1 MHSFY
6 FFINPVIFRHRIP
19 PGVFSRLQRQGC
31 WCRLCGVKYNRFV
44 NLLLTILRAGMGVFF
59 LITALGK
66 LGAMNETADFL
77 TRSDILPAFFSFPLA
92 CLGLA
97 MELVVAFCLLTRRSY
112 RGATVWGVVMC
123 GTFVLLYFQAW
134 MRGLELSCN
143 CLGPSHEITN
153 YPFDTGMRLLLLGAM
168 LLLFWDSRRPAP
180 TFMKLRK
187 YEFDDC

>member
-1 MHSFY
+1 MKNGR
-6 FFINPVIFRHRIP
+6 FINF
-19 PGVFSRLQRQGC
+19 
-31 WCRLCGVKYNRFV
+31 
-44 NLLLTILRAGMGVFF
+44 LLLLLRLGLGGFFLLTGLQKLAGMDE
-59 LITALGK
+59 
-66 LGAMNETADFL
+66 MADFL
-77 TRSDILPAFFSFPLA
+77 TRSRILPTFFSMPLA
-92 CLGLA
+92 CIGLA
-97 MELVVAFCLLTRRSY
+97 MELVVAVCLLTRRSY

-123 GTFVLLYFQAW
+123 SIFLLLYFQGW

-143 CLGPSHEITN
+143 CLGSSHTITD

>member
-1 MHSFY
+1 MKY
-6 FFINPVIFRHRIP
+6 GKFI
-19 PGVFSRLQRQGC
+19 
-31 WCRLCGVKYNRFV
+31 
-44 NLLLTILRAGMGVFF
+44 NLLLTLLRVGLGVFF
-59 LITALGK
+59 LFTSLQK
-66 LGAMNETADFL
+66 VTHMNEMVDFL
-77 TRSDILPAFFSFPLA
+77 TRSRILPAICSFPLA

-97 MELVVAFCLLTRRSY
+97 MELVVAVCLLSKRSY

-123 GTFVLLYFQAW
+123 GIFLLLYFQAW

-143 CLGPSHEITN
+143 CLGSSHEITN

-187 YEFDDC
+187 YEFEDF

>member
-1 MHSFY
+1 MLL
-6 FFINPVIFRHRIP
+6 NAL
-19 PGVFSRLQRQGC
+19 RLG
-31 WCRLCGVKYNRFV
+31 LG
-44 NLLLTILRAGMGVFF
+44 AFF
-59 LITALGK
+59 LFTALSKVGS
-66 LGAMNETADFL
+66 MNEMVDFL
-77 TRSDILPAFFSFPLA
+77 TRSRILPAFFSFPLA

-97 MELVVAFCLLTRRSY
+97 MELVVAGCLLTKRQY

-123 GTFVLLYFQAW
+123 ATFLLLYFQAW

-143 CLGPSHEITN
+143 CLGSSHEIID
-153 YPFDTGMRLLLLGAM
+153 YPFDTGMRLLLLGSM

>member
-1 MHSFY
+1 MKNGR
-6 FFINPVIFRHRIP
+6 FINF
-19 PGVFSRLQRQGC
+19 
-31 WCRLCGVKYNRFV
+31 
-44 NLLLTILRAGMGVFF
+44 LLLLLRLGLGGFFLLTGLQKLAGMDE
-59 LITALGK
+59 
-66 LGAMNETADFL
+66 MADFL
-77 TRSDILPAFFSFPLA
+77 TRSRILPSFFSTPLA
-92 CLGLA
+92 CIGLA
-97 MELVVAFCLLTRRSY
+97 MELVVAVCLLTPRSY

-123 GTFVLLYFQAW
+123 SIFLLLYFQGW

-143 CLGPSHEITN
+143 CLGSSHTITD

>member
-1 MHSFY
+1 MKNGR
-6 FFINPVIFRHRIP
+6 FINF
-19 PGVFSRLQRQGC
+19 
-31 WCRLCGVKYNRFV
+31 
-44 NLLLTILRAGMGVFF
+44 LLLLLRLGLGGFFLLTGLQKLAGMDE
-59 LITALGK
+59 
-66 LGAMNETADFL
+66 MADFL
-77 TRSDILPAFFSFPLA
+77 TRSRILPAFFSMPLA
-92 CLGLA
+92 CIGLA
-97 MELVVAFCLLTRRSY
+97 MELVVAVCLLTRRSY

-123 GTFVLLYFQAW
+123 SIFLLLYFQGW

-143 CLGPSHEITN
+143 CLGSSHTITD